1 MLPKNSL
8 LIRRLTCLSI
18 LLLLS
23 PLAHA
28 LEIKGVRL
36 PKKIKANENEL
47 VLNGGALRSVWGF
60 KVYVA
65 GLYLKKNSK
74 DEKHIMAEDRESKRI
89 HITML
94 REVSGKKFETT
105 IQESIDANLSS
116 SEKRKF
122 ASELKAFLKC
132 FSGGSALKKKSTVNI
147 DYLPEQGTKVS
158 VDKNVFDLIP
168 GDEFYHVLLRLW
180 IGKPT
185 QESMKSGLLGRG

>member
-1 MLPKNSL
+1 MNVSVETQSYRGSIDNIPRGTVCSKNLLKIMLPKNSL

-36 PKKIKANENEL
+36 PKRIKANENEL

-94 REVSGKKFETT
+94 REVSGKKFE
-105 IQESIDANLSS
+105 
-116 SEKRKF
+116 
-122 ASELKAFLKC
+122 C
-132 FSGGSALKKKSTVNI
+132 FF
-147 DYLPEQGTKVS
+147 
-158 VDKNVFDLIP
+158 FDNPIWT
-168 GDEFYHVLLRLW
+168 D
-180 IGKPT
+180 
-185 QESMKSGLLGRG
+185 